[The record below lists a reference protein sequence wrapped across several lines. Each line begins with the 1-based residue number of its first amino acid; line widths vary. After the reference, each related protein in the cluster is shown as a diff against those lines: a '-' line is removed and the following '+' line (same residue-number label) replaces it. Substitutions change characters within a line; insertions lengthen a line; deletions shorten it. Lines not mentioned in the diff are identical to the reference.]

1 MKNKK
6 NCPECDSS
14 KIKLIN
20 YMGIKCVICNE
31 CGFDESKQYE
41 VFPEENK
48 SQKAKGSYSPYKSGG
63 LRRTK
68 NNNKK
73 IL

>member
-1 MKNKK
+1 
-6 NCPECDSS
+6 
-14 KIKLIN
+14 
-20 YMGIKCVICNE
+20 MGIKCVICNE

-48 SQKAKGSYSPYKSGG
+48 SQKAKGSYTPYKSGG